1 MCDAFRHRTIH
12 IYMSDHV
19 VRVKTQSNEK
29 KRRTRN
35 KYITVYAHETLEHIV
50 FPYFA
55 MYEYSIVPL

>member
-1 MCDAFRHRTIH
+1 
-12 IYMSDHV
+12 MSDHV